1 MAERN
6 TESRSGELLAVPVAA
21 STKLEAGKLVCAN
34 ATGYGVEG
42 SEATTL
48 TALGRAEKTVD
59 NSSGADGALTAEVKR
74 GVFKFKNSATD
85 AVTQASLGKTVY
97 IEDDETVSKTDNS
110 SARSAA
116 GKCLGV
122 DSDGVW
128 VEIR

>member
-6 TESRSGELLAVPVAA
+6 TVSRLGAILAVPVAA
-21 STKLEAGKLVCAN
+21 STQIELGKLVCAN
-34 ATGYGVEG
+34 AAGYAVEG
-42 SEATTL
+42 AEATTL

-59 NSSGADGALTAEVKR
+59 NSSGANGALTVDVKR
-74 GVFKFKNSATD
+74 GVFQFGNSATD
-85 AVTQASLGKTVY
+85 AVTQAELGKTVY
-97 IEDDETVSKTDNS
+97 VEDDQTVSKTSNS